1 MIIMV
6 YLELCVHAYLGY
18 RMLVRSEVVSVSWV
32 GMSQGSFLAFSGRIL
47 ELDSLH
53 TSLQLVIWLSFCLF
67 TPQWSFLCTYLSIIR
82 ETLPLAYQ
90 IRHIC
95 ENRPQ
100 MYAKLTTSV
109 WTKNCKSV
117 IDKFGCFFINLRK
130 VLCVCGILYIWGFN
144 KHGFATELL
153 SRFLP
158 KRVRCQCLSSQWNI
172 VVAFS
177 LFGEGLKCHWC
188 VPIRQ

>member
-6 YLELCVHAYLGY
+6 YLELCVHVYLGY

-32 GMSQGSFLAFSGRIL
+32 GMSQGSFLAFSGRIF

-53 TSLQLVIWLSFCLF
+53 TSLQLVIWLSFCLCR
-67 TPQWSFLCTYLSIIR
+67 PQWSFLYTYLSIIR

-90 IRHIC
+90 ISHIC

-109 WTKNCKSV
+109 WTENCKSV
-117 IDKFGCFFINLRK
+117 IDKCGCFIYKFEKSFMYLWNFIHLR
-130 VLCVCGILYIWGFN
+130 VQQAWFCYW
-144 KHGFATELL
+144 ATQP
-153 SRFLP
+153 FFTW
-158 KRVRCQCLSSQWNI
+158 KSQ
-172 VVAFS
+172 VSVS
-177 LFGEGLKCHWC
+177 
-188 VPIRQ
+188 